1 MDLSLKDFLDR
12 KVEEFNRPE
21 FIVDDPICI
30 PHRFTQK
37 QDIEIMGLLASILAW
52 GQRKTIINK
61 CTELIQRMDG
71 APYDFVRGHSEQD
84 LKSLLG
90 FKHRTFNDTDL
101 LYFVAFLNFH
111 YARFDSLEN
120 AFLRDQSAIESH
132 MESRL
137 NAFKEYFFSLPD
149 YPHRTRKHVS
159 SPAQKSSCKRLNMFL
174 RWMVRQDEKGVD
186 FGMWSKIQPRE
197 LICPCDVHVE
207 RVARR
212 LGLMQMDKVSW
223 KSAVALT
230 QELRRFDS
238 DDPIKYDFALFGLGV
253 SGEI

>member
-1 MDLSLKDFLDR
+1 
-12 KVEEFNRPE
+12 
-21 FIVDDPICI
+21 
-30 PHRFTQK
+30 
-37 QDIEIMGLLASILAW
+37 
-52 GQRKTIINK
+52 
-61 CTELIQRMDG
+61 
-71 APYDFVRGHSEQD
+71 
-84 LKSLLG
+84 
-90 FKHRTFNDTDL
+90 
-101 LYFVAFLNFH
+101 
-111 YARFDSLEN
+111 
-120 AFLRDQSAIESH
+120 ESH

-230 QELRRFDS
+230 QEL
-238 DDPIKYDFALFGLGV
+238 
-253 SGEI
+253 